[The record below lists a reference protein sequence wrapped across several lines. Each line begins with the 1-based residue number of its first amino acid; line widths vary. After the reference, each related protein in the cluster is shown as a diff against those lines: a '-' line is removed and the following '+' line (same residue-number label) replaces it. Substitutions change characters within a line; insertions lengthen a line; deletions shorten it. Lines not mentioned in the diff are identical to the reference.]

1 MFASTLF
8 FLYLEIKMD
17 KTSPKITQDKGP
29 KRVDAG
35 RKGRENFMKKI
46 KENILNDAKKGSGDT
61 NNSSNETTNVTN
73 TTTTKS
79 NDTYVYG
86 IGIVAILALVP
97 VYFLHTTLSLK
108 IKNKPMKNRIN
119 HQNKVICIRFYI
131 INE

>member
-1 MFASTLF
+1 
-8 FLYLEIKMD
+8 MD
-17 KTSPKITQDKGP
+17 KISHKITQDKDP

-35 RKGRENFMKKI
+35 RKGKENFMKKM

-61 NNSSNETTNVTN
+61 KNSSNETTSSTNNSSNETTSVTN
-73 TTTTKS
+73 TTTTRS
-79 NDTYVYG
+79 NDTYVYD

-119 HQNKVICIRFYI
+119 HQNNVICIRFYI
-131 INE
+131 INECL

>member
-1 MFASTLF
+1 
-8 FLYLEIKMD
+8 MD
-17 KTSPKITQDKGP
+17 KISHKITQDKDP

-35 RKGRENFMKKI
+35 RKGKENFMKKM

-61 NNSSNETTNVTN
+61 KNSSNETTSVTN
-73 TTTTKS
+73 TTTTRS
-79 NDTYVYG
+79 NDTYVYD

-119 HQNKVICIRFYI
+119 HQNNVICIRFYI